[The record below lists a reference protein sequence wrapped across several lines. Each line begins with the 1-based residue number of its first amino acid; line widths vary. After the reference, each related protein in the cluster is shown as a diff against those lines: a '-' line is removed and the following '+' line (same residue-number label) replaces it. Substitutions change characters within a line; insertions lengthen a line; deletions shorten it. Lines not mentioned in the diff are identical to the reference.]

1 MSFITEDFMLHNKT
15 AKHLYHDYAKDMLIY
30 DYHCHLSPE
39 EIANDKEFDNITQIW
54 LYGDHYKW
62 RAMRANGIDEQFI
75 TGDSSDFEKFSSW
88 AKTLDNCLA
97 NPLYHWSAL
106 ELKRYFD
113 IDDILSSD
121 NYELIWE
128 KVNKVIKEKRYS
140 PKKMI
145 TMSNVDVVCTTD
157 SPIDD
162 LKWHKIILQDKE
174 FKTKVVPGFRPDEIL
189 SIGTDKFYNFIPK
202 LEKIVDFKIDTYEK
216 MLEAIRLRIK
226 YFDENGGYI
235 CDHGILKLPYI
246 KASREEV
253 YEIFEKALN
262 KKSLTDEE
270 KEKYLT
276 TLLIDLAK
284 EYKKYDWTM
293 QIHFGAIRNNNEK
306 YFKTLGADTG
316 FDSIADT
323 KDVAYCLN
331 NLLNDMS
338 KNDGLPKLI
347 IYNLDPGLNNVIAC
361 NIANFQINSGK
372 LQFGAAWWFNDTKE
386 GMLRQMKALADQGL
400 LAKFVGMLTD
410 SRSLVSYTRH
420 EYFRRILCQYIGELV
435 ELGEIPNDEKILKRL
450 IQNICYNN
458 AKQYFIKER

>member
-1 MSFITEDFMLHNKT
+1 MSFITDDFMLHNKT

-75 TGDSSDFEKFSSW
+75 TGNSNDFEKFSSW
-88 AKTLDNCLA
+88 AKTLDNCIA

-128 KVNKVIKEKRYS
+128 KVNKVIKEKKYS

-246 KASREEV
+246 KANREEV

-347 IYNLDPGLNNVIAC
+347 IYNLDPSLNNVIAC

>member
-1 MSFITEDFMLHNKT
+1 MKFINPNFMLHNDT
-15 AKHLYHDYAKDMLIY
+15 AKKLYNDYAKDMLIY

-39 EIANDKEFDNITQIW
+39 EIAKDKPFDNITQIW

-62 RAMRANGIDEQFI
+62 RAMRANGVYEKFV
-75 TGDSSDFEKFSSW
+75 TGNSSDFEKFEHW
-88 AKTLDNCLA
+88 AKTLDNCIA

-113 IDDILSSD
+113 IDEILSFD
-121 NYELIWE
+121 NYKDIWE
-128 KVNKVIKEKRYS
+128 RANKVIIDKKYS

-145 TMSNVDVVCTTD
+145 TMSNVAVVCTTD
-157 SPIDD
+157 SPVDD
-162 LKWHKIILQDKE
+162 LKWHKIIKEDKE
-174 FKTKVVPGFRPDEIL
+174 FKTRVVPGFRPDEVL
-189 SIGTDKFYNFIPK
+189 SIGTKKFYDFIPK

-216 MLEAIRLRIK
+216 MLDAIKLRIK
-226 YFDENGGYI
+226 YFDENDGYI

-246 KASREEV
+246 KSSRDEV
-253 YEIFEKALN
+253 YSIFEKALN
-262 KKSLTDEE
+262 KQVLTNEE
-270 KEKYLT
+270 IEKYLT

-306 YFKTLGADTG
+306 YFETLGPDTG

-323 KDVAYCLN
+323 SDVAYCLN

-338 KNDGLPKLI
+338 KNDGLPKMI
-347 IYNLDPGLNNVIAC
+347 IYNLDPTLNNVIAC

-372 LQFGAAWWFNDTKE
+372 LQFGAGWWFNDTKE
-386 GMLRQMKALADQGL
+386 GMIRQMKTLADQGL

-410 SRSLVSYTRH
+410 SRSFVSYTRH

-435 ELGEIPNDEKILKRL
+435 ELGEIPNDEKILKKL

-458 AKQYFIKER
+458 ANTYFKKER